1 MGNRAGVIVG
11 LNKANASFVDA
22 GKDVAMQ
29 IAAMKPIAVD
39 ESGVSKDVIEKEIEI
54 GKELA
59 RQEGKAEE
67 MLEKIALGK
76 LNKFYKE
83 NTLLP
88 QTFVKD
94 SKLTVADYLKGF
106 DKELT
111 VTDFKH
117 IKLG

>member
-1 MGNRAGVIVG
+1 M
-11 LNKANASFVDA
+11 
-22 GKDVAMQ
+22 
-29 IAAMKPIAVD
+29 
-39 ESGVSKDVIEKEIEI
+39 
-54 GKELA
+54 
-59 RQEGKAEE
+59 
-67 MLEKIALGK
+67 GK
-76 LNKFYKE
+76 LNKFCKE